1 MRQILNQEKT
11 AIRKRL
17 SRIEGQVRGIDR
29 MIKEERYCIDVLVQL
44 QAVKAALAK
53 VEDAILNDHAT
64 TCVEAAIE
72 TGDREEQRQKFSEL
86 VELISKVKVRQ
97 LYYKGSIFL

>member
-1 MRQILNQEKT
+1 LHEEKS

-17 SRIEGQVRGIDR
+17 RRIEGQVRGIDR
-29 MIKEERYCIDVLVQL
+29 MIEEERYCIDVLTQL

-53 VEDAILNDHAT
+53 VEDAILNDHAA

-72 TGDREEQRQKFSEL
+72 TGDRGEQHQKFSEL
-86 VELISKVKVRQ
+86 VELISKIKR
-97 LYYKGSIFL
+97 

>member
-53 VEDAILNDHAT
+53 VEGAILNDHAT

-86 VELISKVKVRQ
+86 VELISKVKR
-97 LYYKGSIFL
+97 